1 MYWASPWRRE
11 CGWEESLVPE
21 GFYNLTSS
29 SWNTE
34 VTSGGHLAQL
44 AAQSKQSQLQVRS
57 AMCPTL
63 PWDGESLTVSSDMS
77 HHPGNRY
84 LLFPGVHPNPPK
96 LQCVAMGSCDL
107 SPGTVGRSSPD
118 FSAALCG
125 SPEPFFTP
133 LTDPFQLPSV
143 PVDMKHPKIMNY
155 SSCALTEEEKNKDLP
170 PAGNGLSHKM
180 WFTLLAVRALW
191 IIWHW
196 VQTSPACAR
205 SSASREVL
213 GSRAKPCW
221 QSSSATLRLS
231 LVVPGMTQGVRAGEE
246 DLNPSPHTAREVQS
260 PPSNPDVVTQA
271 QPYPRAK
278 YLHRL
283 YSAAGCFARILF
295 CSS

>member
-63 PWDGESLTVSSDMS
+63 PWDGESLTVSSDTS

-191 IIWHW
+191 ITWHW

-205 SSASREVL
+205 SSASRESQALLAEQLSHSEAVL
-213 GSRAKPCW
+213 GGPRNDTRCESRWGGSEPLPTHSQGSSVSSFKSRCGDTGTAIP
-221 QSSSATLRLS
+221 QS
-231 LVVPGMTQGVRAGEE
+231 
-246 DLNPSPHTAREVQS
+246 
-260 PPSNPDVVTQA
+260 
-271 QPYPRAK
+271 
-278 YLHRL
+278 
-283 YSAAGCFARILF
+283 
-295 CSS
+295 